1 VLINLAFALLAPI
14 AADKL
19 PVRPPIEVGMSA
31 ERLANI
37 DRVVRRGLSAGGYPG
52 AAVVVGRAGA
62 LALQRG
68 YGRLG
73 WTSGSPAVS
82 PDQTIYDLASLTKVV
97 ATTTAAMILYDEGR
111 LDLDEAVATYL
122 PAFSGG
128 PKDHVTVRQLLTHHS
143 GLPAGKQ
150 LWRLALNPEQARKI
164 VLETPLNC
172 NPGSCFLYSDLGADV
187 LGWVV
192 EEIAGQSLDVFLNER
207 LFEPLGMG
215 DTFFNPSLKLQSRIA
230 PTEVSPPRGYP
241 LKGEVHDENAFA
253 LGGVA
258 GHAGLFS
265 TASDLAVFAEMML
278 NGGVYDGVRIVSDS
292 TVARFTARTA
302 GTRALGWDTADG
314 DGGSGEYLSSRA
326 YGHTGY
332 TGTSI
337 WIDPDRDMFVI
348 LLTNR
353 VHAARARRPAKVI
366 SDVRADLSDAAA
378 LAVIE
383 GVDVI
388 PAMPVSF
395 RADRADGWNPAVRR
409 SRPRRSVKKRPVRK
423 PTVRKAT
430 AKKPTSSKAT
440 AKKPTAS
447 KATAKKPTASKA
459 TAKKPT
465 TSKVTPKKS
474 TASKTTAKKP
484 TAKKVTTKKPTAKE
498 PSSG

>member
-1 VLINLAFALLAPI
+1 
-14 AADKL
+14 
-19 PVRPPIEVGMSA
+19 MSA

-52 AAVVVGRAGA
+52 AAVVVGRRGA
-62 LALQRG
+62 VALQRG

-73 WTSGSPAVS
+73 WTTGSPVVS

-128 PKDHVTVRQLLTHHS
+128 PKDHVTVRQLLTHHA

-150 LWRLALNPEQARKI
+150 LWRLALTREQARKI
-164 VLETPLNC
+164 VLETPLIC
-172 NPGSCFLYSDLGADV
+172 NPGSCFVYSDLGADV
-187 LGWVV
+187 LGWVI

-278 NGGVYDGVRIVSDS
+278 NGGVYGGVRIVSDS
-292 TVARFTARTA
+292 TVARFTNRTA

-366 SDVRADLSDAAA
+366 SDVRADLADAAA

-383 GVDVI
+383 GVDII
-388 PAMPVSF
+388 PAMPASF

-409 SRPRRSVKKRPVRK
+409 SRPRRSAKKRTVRRKPVAKKATARK
-423 PTVRKAT
+423 PTG
-430 AKKPTSSKAT
+430 SKV
-440 AKKPTAS
+440 K
-447 KATAKKPTASKA
+447 
-459 TAKKPT
+459 AKKPT
-465 TSKVTPKKS
+465 TSKVTPKK
-474 TASKTTAKKP
+474 TTAKRP
-484 TAKKVTTKKPTAKE
+484 TRR
-498 PSSG
+498 S

>member
-1 VLINLAFALLAPI
+1 MLFNLAFALLAPI
-14 AADKL
+14 ATDKL
-19 PVRPPIEVGMSA
+19 PVRRPIEVGMSA

-52 AAVVVGRAGA
+52 ASVVVGRRGA
-62 LALQRG
+62 VALQRG

-73 WTSGSPAVS
+73 WTTNSPAVS

-111 LDLDEAVATYL
+111 LELDEPVVTYL

-128 PKDHVTVRQLLTHHS
+128 AKDYVTVRQLLTHHS

-150 LWRLALNPEQARKI
+150 LWRLALNREQARKI
-164 VLETPLNC
+164 VLETPLAC
-172 NPGSCFLYSDLGADV
+172 HPGSCFVYSDLGADV
-187 LGWVV
+187 LGWVI

-215 DTFFNPSLKLQSRIA
+215 DTFFNPSLNLQSRIA

-278 NGGVYDGVRIVSDS
+278 NGGVYEGVRIVSDS
-292 TVARFTARTA
+292 TVARFTSRTA

-366 SDVRADLSDAAA
+366 SDVRADLADAAA

-383 GVDVI
+383 GVDVV
-388 PAMPVSF
+388 PAMPASF

-409 SRPRRSVKKRPVRK
+409 ARPRRSAKRPVRK
-423 PTVRKAT
+423 TTRKATAKKPTAKATAKKPTAKVTPKKATVRKAT
-430 AKKPTSSKAT
+430 AKKPT
-440 AKKPTAS
+440 
-447 KATAKKPTASKA
+447 
-459 TAKKPT
+459 
-465 TSKVTPKKS
+465 
-474 TASKTTAKKP
+474 
-484 TAKKVTTKKPTAKE
+484 AKKVTASAKK
-498 PSSG
+498 S

>member
-1 VLINLAFALLAPI
+1 L
-14 AADKL
+14 
-19 PVRPPIEVGMSA
+19 
-31 ERLANI
+31 
-37 DRVVRRGLSAGGYPG
+37 
-52 AAVVVGRAGA
+52 
-62 LALQRG
+62 
-68 YGRLG
+68 
-73 WTSGSPAVS
+73 VS

-128 PKDHVTVRQLLTHHS
+128 PKDHVTVRQLLTHHA

-150 LWRLALNPEQARKI
+150 LWRLALTREQARKI
-164 VLETPLNC
+164 VLETPLIC
-172 NPGSCFLYSDLGADV
+172 NPGSCFVYSDLGADV
-187 LGWVV
+187 LGWVI

-278 NGGVYDGVRIVSDS
+278 NGGVYGGVRIVSDS
-292 TVARFTARTA
+292 TVARFTNRTA

-366 SDVRADLSDAAA
+366 SDVRADLADAAA

-383 GVDVI
+383 GVDII
-388 PAMPVSF
+388 PAMPASF

-409 SRPRRSVKKRPVRK
+409 SRPRRSAKKRTVRRK
-423 PTVRKAT
+423 PVARKAT
-430 AKKPTSSKAT
+430 ARKPTGSKV
-440 AKKPTAS
+440 K
-447 KATAKKPTASKA
+447 
-459 TAKKPT
+459 AKKPT
-465 TSKVTPKKS
+465 TSKVTPKK
-474 TASKTTAKKP
+474 TTAKRP
-484 TAKKVTTKKPTAKE
+484 TRR
-498 PSSG
+498 S

>member
-1 VLINLAFALLAPI
+1 VLIKLAFALLAPI
-14 AADKL
+14 TADKL

-52 AAVVVGRAGA
+52 AAVVVGRRGA
-62 LALQRG
+62 VALQRG

-73 WTSGSPAVS
+73 WTAGSPAVT
-82 PDQTIYDLASLTKVV
+82 PVNTIYDLASLTKVV

-111 LDLDEAVATYL
+111 LALDEQVVTYL
-122 PAFSGG
+122 PAFGG
-128 PKDHVTVRQLLTHHS
+128 GAKDQVTVRQLLTHHS

-150 LWRLALNPEQARKI
+150 LWRMALNRDQARQI
-164 VLETPLNC
+164 VLETPLAC
-172 NPGSCFLYSDLGADV
+172 NPGNCFVYSDLGADV
-187 LGWVV
+187 LGWVI

-207 LFEPLGMG
+207 LFEPLGLG
-215 DTFFNPSLKLQSRIA
+215 DTFFNPAHTLQNRIA

-278 NGGVYDGVRIVSDS
+278 NGGIYEGVRIVSDS

-366 SDVRADLSDAAA
+366 ADVRADLSDAAA

-383 GVDVI
+383 GVEII
-388 PAMPVSF
+388 PAMPASF

-409 SRPRRSVKKRPVRK
+409 TRSRRASAKRTTKKKPVRK
-423 PTVRKAT
+423 VSTARKKPTAKPAAAKARTTSKARTAPAKAKPT
-430 AKKPTSSKAT
+430 AKKPTRSS
-440 AKKPTAS
+440 
-447 KATAKKPTASKA
+447 
-459 TAKKPT
+459 
-465 TSKVTPKKS
+465 
-474 TASKTTAKKP
+474 
-484 TAKKVTTKKPTAKE
+484 
-498 PSSG
+498 

>member
-1 VLINLAFALLAPI
+1 V
-14 AADKL
+14 
-19 PVRPPIEVGMSA
+19 
-31 ERLANI
+31 
-37 DRVVRRGLSAGGYPG
+37 
-52 AAVVVGRAGA
+52 
-62 LALQRG
+62 
-68 YGRLG
+68 
-73 WTSGSPAVS
+73 
-82 PDQTIYDLASLTKVV
+82 
-97 ATTTAAMILYDEGR
+97 
-111 LDLDEAVATYL
+111 
-122 PAFSGG
+122 
-128 PKDHVTVRQLLTHHS
+128 
-143 GLPAGKQ
+143 
-150 LWRLALNPEQARKI
+150 
-164 VLETPLNC
+164 
-172 NPGSCFLYSDLGADV
+172 YSDLGADV
-187 LGWVV
+187 LGWVI

-215 DTFFNPSLKLQSRIA
+215 DTFFNPSLKLQNRIA

-278 NGGVYDGVRIVSDS
+278 NGGVYEGVRIVSDS
-292 TVARFTARTA
+292 TVARFTHRAA

-366 SDVRADLSDAAA
+366 SDVRADLADAAA

-409 SRPRRSVKKRPVRK
+409 SRPRRSTKKRTVRK

-430 AKKPTSSKAT
+430 AKKPTSR
-440 AKKPTAS
+440 
-447 KATAKKPTASKA
+447 KA

-465 TSKVTPKKS
+465 TSKVT
-474 TASKTTAKKP
+474 AKKP
-484 TAKKVTTKKPTAKE
+484 TAKKVTAKKPTAKK
-498 PSSG
+498 PTSRS

>member
-1 VLINLAFALLAPI
+1 MLIKLALALLAPI

-19 PVRPPIEVGMSA
+19 PVRPPVEVGMSA

-52 AAVVVGRAGA
+52 AAVVVGRRGA
-62 LALQRG
+62 VALQRG

-73 WTSGSPAVS
+73 WTASSPAVTA
-82 PDQTIYDLASLTKVV
+82 DKTIYDLASLTKVV

-111 LDLDEAVATYL
+111 LALDEQVATYL
-122 PAFSGG
+122 PAFAGG
-128 PKDHVTVRQLLTHHS
+128 TKDQVTVRQLLTHHS

-150 LWRLALNPEQARKI
+150 LWRMALNREQAKRI
-164 VLETPLNC
+164 VLETPLIC
-172 NPGSCFLYSDLGADV
+172 SPGKCFLYSDLGADV
-187 LGWVV
+187 LGWVI

-207 LFEPLGMG
+207 LFEPLGLN
-215 DTFFNPSLKLQSRIA
+215 DTFFNPSHTLQARIA
-230 PTEVSPPRGYP
+230 PTEVAPPRGYP

-278 NGGVYDGVRIVSDS
+278 NGGIYDGVRIVSDS

-314 DGGSGEYLSSRA
+314 DGGSGEYLSDRS

-366 SDVRADLSDAAA
+366 SDVRADLADAAA

-388 PAMPVSF
+388 PAMPASF

-409 SRPRRSVKKRPVRK
+409 TRPRRATSRRTTKKKTTSKATSAAKKKVTPKKKATSTKARA
-423 PTVRKAT
+423 TAKAT
-430 AKKPTSSKAT
+430 AKKPTRS
-440 AKKPTAS
+440 
-447 KATAKKPTASKA
+447 
-459 TAKKPT
+459 
-465 TSKVTPKKS
+465 
-474 TASKTTAKKP
+474 
-484 TAKKVTTKKPTAKE
+484 
-498 PSSG
+498 